1 MYLIENILFYWL
13 LTWSIIILLEK
24 WGIRD
29 ELSGRAPNEIIQ
41 KAIECNFCFAHHI
54 AAVLVVPEIIIL
66 FDYKLLF
73 VPLFVATITNKC
85 LN

>member
-1 MYLIENILFYWL
+1 MFIIENVVFYGL
-13 LTWSIIILLEK
+13 LTWSIINLLEK

-41 KAIECNFCFAHHI
+41 RAIECNFCFAHHI
-54 AAVLVVPEIIIL
+54 TAICIIPELIGC
-66 FDYKLLF
+66 FDYRLLF
-73 VPLFVATITNKC
+73 LPLFVATTVNKC